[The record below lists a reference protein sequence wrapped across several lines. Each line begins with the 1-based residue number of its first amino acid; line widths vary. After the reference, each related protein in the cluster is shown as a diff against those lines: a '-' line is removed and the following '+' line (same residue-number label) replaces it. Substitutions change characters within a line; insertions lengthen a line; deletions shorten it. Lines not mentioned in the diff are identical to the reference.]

1 MIDKL
6 EEHNQEAEQGE
17 QVLIPVE
24 VDDHLGGR
32 SEILQTTKALYDVI
46 EMDDDND
53 PALENIPLDN
63 ENTTTVFDTEEWREL
78 GVWQGY
84 QWL

>member
-1 MIDKL
+1 
-6 EEHNQEAEQGE
+6 
-17 QVLIPVE
+17 
-24 VDDHLGGR
+24 
-32 SEILQTTKALYDVI
+32 
-46 EMDDDND
+46 MDDDND